1 MKYPNGIKKDY
12 INIKSHSNR
21 GMNLETL
28 VNHANAVYMQ
38 SGKAVVFKVPTPTKV
53 LYKNYNGYRMPIKA
67 FYESKAWL
75 DYVGV
80 VNGKA
85 VTFDAK
91 ETKNKTNFPL
101 QNLKPH
107 QVYAMDQWNKCG
119 GKSFLIVWFK
129 TINEVYLLPA
139 KVVLY
144 WYKASLEGG
153 RKSIPYKQFQT
164 DAIHILSGNHTY
176 LDWLSAYKNM

>member
-1 MKYPNGIKKDY
+1 
-12 INIKSHSNR
+12 
-21 GMNLETL
+21 MNLETL
-28 VNHANAVYMQ
+28 VNHANTVYMQ

-53 LYKNYNGYRMPIKA
+53 LYKNYNGYRMPVKA
-67 FYESKAWL
+67 FHDSKAWL

-85 VTFDAK
+85 ITFDAK
-91 ETKNKTNFPL
+91 ETKKKTSFPL